1 MSAGGA
7 TYRKTNPAQVAD
19 EAERCFELKAKGWT
33 VRRIADEVGLSSA
46 TVQRRITNACERRV
60 SPKVEHYRA
69 VQDETLDAAQQV
81 VQDIIENA
89 TDYELKLKA
98 VDRLGRILE
107 RRARLR
113 GLDAPVRVD
122 TAVTQQPQTE
132 AELEALLAAQD
143 ARNKPLRP

>member
-1 MSAGGA
+1 VTTGGA
-7 TYRKTNPAQVAD
+7 TGCKANPAKTAD
-19 EAERCFELKAKGWT
+19 EAERCFDLKAKGWS
-33 VRRIADEVGLSSA
+33 VRRIADEVGLSAS
-46 TVQRRITNACERRV
+46 TVQKRITDECSRRV
-60 SPKVEHYRA
+60 SPRVEDYRA
-69 VQDETLDAAQQV
+69 VQDRTLDLAQEF

-98 VDRLGRILE
+98 VNRLGRILE
-107 RRARLR
+107 RRARLH

-122 TAVTQQPQTE
+122 TVVTQQPQTE